1 MRGKKDELSSFW
13 IKETRKAWKLNAR
26 GEKKKKDLWLHPGL
40 FIKTAIQIIRTVGTF
55 SYDVYV
61 AAYNLFLTNA
71 PSITGFRI

>member
-1 MRGKKDELSSFW
+1 MQEG
-13 IKETRKAWKLNAR
+13 
-26 GEKKKKDLWLHPGL
+26 KKKKDLWLHPGL
-40 FIKTAIQIIRTVGTF
+40 FIKTVIQIIRTVDTF